1 MHVMPRI
8 SGDLNRDDMMLV
20 RTGDGIEKECSL
32 GGMDQAGL
40 HLNFMS
46 FATFETDHP
55 SIENIAMGNGQW
67 DDRDLVTRILA
78 ACGNESRS
86 ERELK

>member
-8 SGDLNRDDMMLV
+8 RGDLNRDDSDMLV
-20 RTGDGIEKECSL
+20 RTGDGIEKECPL

-46 FATFETDHP
+46 FATFEAEHP
-55 SIENIAMGNGQW
+55 GPAFVNWEHRHGQW
-67 DDRDLVTRILA
+67 ALGRP
-78 ACGNESRS
+78 
-86 ERELK
+86 